1 MPELLVP
8 WHWLNTKHKAF
19 ISPIIAD
26 WQARLDSPRFGE
38 RQAAAYLKKYPG
50 LFLTETWKKTC
61 LAIAELEL
69 EAALRIDFVVPVEG
83 YSAGFGYELIELQSP
98 QEGPYNS
105 AGRPSG
111 GLNEAM
117 EQVRAWQRWLK
128 SHSELAK
135 ELFPG
140 KDYRLYGVL
149 PFSYTVVIGQRK
161 HSPEFIANRNDLSRE
176 TGIQIRSFD
185 YLTDKLRE
193 RHFWVEMHIFS
204 TEYKRLSDPTR
215 NALAN
220 PFYTTFSSSEW
231 RDLIRQ
237 DLDITHMTPNNA
249 TLILQNRKLNKYDRM
264 FRRLVA
270 GDLGE
275 KTNTEVRELINEF
288 G

>member
-1 MPELLVP
+1 MLPLTYDDSIREGKHAVKSIILAWEEFLCSFAVDIQPALPCPE
-8 WHWLNTKHKAF
+8 
-19 ISPIIAD
+19 
-26 WQARLDSPRFGE
+26 
-38 RQAAAYLKKYPG
+38 PG
-50 LFLTETWKKTC
+50 
-61 LAIAELEL
+61 
-69 EAALRIDFVVPVEG
+69 
-83 YSAGFGYELIELQSP
+83 
-98 QEGPYNS
+98 
-105 AGRPSG
+105 
-111 GLNEAM
+111 
-117 EQVRAWQRWLK
+117 AWQRWLK